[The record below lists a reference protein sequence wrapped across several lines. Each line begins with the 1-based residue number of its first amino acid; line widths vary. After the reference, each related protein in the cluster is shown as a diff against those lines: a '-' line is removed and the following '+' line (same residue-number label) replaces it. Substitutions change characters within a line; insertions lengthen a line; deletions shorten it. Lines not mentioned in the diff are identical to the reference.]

1 MPNVTNQSGSGS
13 TPAAN
18 TEPAPIRPDH
28 YAKVGDSR
36 AATALAA
43 LLGKLVGDPYGGA
56 YKAARKAHL
65 TDLLHGTAL
74 LGHPLHPALSDLPIG
89 LYIAAVIAYAGGSP
103 TTGLWLT
110 MAAVAGALAAAAAGL
125 ADWSVSDGR
134 DKRLG
139 AIHGVMNVVATL
151 VAGGSIATYYAVS
164 DSWALGLVAGAL
176 GITFLAAYL
185 GGHLV
190 FDRGLMVRQAN
201 LSEMQTVDWT
211 PVLAAAE
218 LAQGEAKAVPVS
230 DQRTVI
236 VYRPNAARVT
246 CIEGRCCHAGGPLGE
261 GEMHDGTVVCPWH
274 LSVFDLQTGAV
285 RRGPASRPQPVLQ
298 TRVVDG
304 QIQVRD
310 PA

>member
-1 MPNVTNQSGSGS
+1 MADQSRGDEA
-13 TPAAN
+13 PAAS
-18 TEPAPIRPDH
+18 TDSEAIRPDRI
-28 YAKVGDSR
+28 AKVGDSR
-36 AATALAA
+36 AATALSA
-43 LLGKLVGDPYGGA
+43 LLNRVVGDPYRGA
-56 YKAARKAHL
+56 YRAARKAHL
-65 TDLLHGTAL
+65 TDLLHGSAL

-89 LYIAAVIAYAGGSP
+89 LYIGAVIAYASGSS
-103 TTGLWLT
+103 TTGVLLT
-110 MAAVAGALAAAAAGL
+110 MAGVAGALAAASAGL
-125 ADWSVSDGR
+125 ADWAVSDGR

-139 AIHGVMNVVATL
+139 AVHGVMNVFATL

-164 DSWALGLVAGAL
+164 ASWGLGLVAGAL
-176 GITFLAAYL
+176 GVTFAAAYL

-201 LSEMQTVDWT
+201 LSGIQTVDWT
-211 PVLAAAE
+211 AVLPETE

-236 VYRPNAARVT
+236 VYRPRTGRIT

-274 LSVFDLQTGAV
+274 LSVFDLETGAV

-310 PA
+310 PDE